1 MSGTSTLMVDLGD
14 LRDSVHDLFN
24 ERAANA
30 ARVDLLEEAIS
41 DVSDEVSDLRTL
53 LRDNHGAV
61 MAALD
66 ERKQAADRRAVLV
79 GKIVERVT
87 ERDFLIFAGIV
98 LVVLTVVF
106 GGAAFD
112 SEYFKINT
120 PASAVDVMDAVSG
133 GETAVSD

>member
-1 MSGTSTLMVDLGD
+1 MVDLGD
-14 LRDSVHDLFN
+14 LRDSVHDLLN

-30 ARVDLLEEAIS
+30 ARVDLLEEAVS

-87 ERDFLIFAGIV
+87 ERDFLIFAGVV

-112 SEYFKINT
+112 SAYFKINT
-120 PASAVDVMDAVSG
+120 PASAVDVLDAVSG

>member
-14 LRDSVHDLFN
+14 LRDSVHGLLN

-87 ERDFLIFAGIV
+87 ERDFLIFAGVV

-112 SEYFKINT
+112 TEYFKINT
-120 PASAVDVMDAVSG
+120 PASAVDVLDAVSG

>member
-14 LRDSVHDLFN
+14 LRDSVHDLLN

-30 ARVDLLEEAIS
+30 ARVDLLEEAVS

-87 ERDFLIFAGIV
+87 ERDFLIFAGVV

-112 SEYFKINT
+112 SEYFKINS
-120 PASAVDVMDAVSG
+120 PATNADVLDAVSS